1 MAFRIKEN
9 KIIDGI
15 NIINVVLNSSKNEST
30 IIQKRK
36 NKLKQKVN

>member
-36 NKLKQKVN
+36 NKLKEKVN